1 MLTGKVIQFDDIR
14 GYGFIAPEKGGD
26 DVFFHVNVLADDR
39 YVCGP
44 GLPVEFESTDSDR
57 GPKAISV
64 RIIEK
69 RIEKTGATPWSVA
82 AATALS
88 AAAAPPVPRP
98 APPAD
103 SPAPTLTVAAKR
115 AEDTEDELCDVL
127 TAAAFSHD
135 LTDQML
141 DGIPTLTAAQIA
153 ALRKT
158 FLAFAKKHNWIED

>member
-1 MLTGKVIQFDDIR
+1 MLTGKVVQFDDVR

-26 DVFFHVNVLADDR
+26 DVFFHVNVLGDDR

-44 GLPVEFESTDSDR
+44 GLPVEFESADSDR

-64 RIIEK
+64 RIVDK
-69 RIEKTGATPWSVA
+69 RVEKTGSTPWSVSA
-82 AATALS
+82 VTASPATAS
-88 AAAAPPVPRP
+88 PVPRP
-98 APPAD
+98 ASPVD
-103 SPAPTLTVAAKR
+103 SPAPTLTVATKR

-127 TAAAFSHD
+127 TASAFSHD

-158 FLAFAKKHNWIED
+158 FLAFAKEHNWIED

>member
-1 MLTGKVIQFDDIR
+1 MLTGKVVQFDDTR

-39 YVCGP
+39 YTCGP

-69 RIEKTGATPWSVA
+69 RPVSVVA
-82 AATALS
+82 ASS
-88 AAAAPPVPRP
+88 AGTMAPVPRP

-103 SPAPTLTVAAKR
+103 SPAPTLTAATKR
-115 AEDTEDELCDVL
+115 VEDTEDELCDVL
-127 TAAAFSHD
+127 TASAFSHD

-141 DGIPTLTAAQIA
+141 DSIPTLTAAQIG

-158 FLAFAKKHNWIED
+158 FLAFAKKHNWVED